1 MTNAKYK
8 TQHPHKKL
16 IEEYLNDTSTEF
28 EYLSYACDGSP
39 RKWGDCFATSIINDV
54 GNHSSFRVKEK
65 QLKVRGLFGIMR
77 LTCVKWFMSISTKR
91 I

>member
-54 GNHSSFRVKEK
+54 GNHSSYRVKEK
-65 QLKVRGLFGIMR
+65 QLKVPAEI
-77 LTCVKWFMSISTKR
+77 TDTIQIQYT
-91 I
+91 